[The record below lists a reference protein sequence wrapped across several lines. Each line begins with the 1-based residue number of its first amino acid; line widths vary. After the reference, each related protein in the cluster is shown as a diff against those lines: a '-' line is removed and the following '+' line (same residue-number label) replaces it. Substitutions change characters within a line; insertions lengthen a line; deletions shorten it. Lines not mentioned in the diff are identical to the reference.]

1 MMTSVQWYFVSVLA
15 FCTTSPACALE
26 ISSNK
31 PYYADKGSNV
41 TLDCK
46 NPHPSDNAK
55 SVVQWKITS
64 SKNDQILFIHKDR
77 NNLDKKSRIHFTSL
91 HPYNGD
97 ASISISDLR
106 MSDAGTYQCHLMSGT
121 EEIVKTMKL
130 TVREKLSTPVCAV
143 EGEPVGSNDV
153 TLKCKS
159 SQGTPPLMYSWT
171 KTSGNQKKPPNAIED
186 ATGGNLFVKR
196 ISGDNCGSYLCTVE
210 SLLLDTKHCEIL
222 LKCPSSSSNKS
233 DATNFS
239 EILLTCPE
247 SPPITSNGKKVIIAV
262 AVTAVLLLAIVFVIS
277 FWYLRKNRG
286 ELVINETVTE

>member
-15 FCTTSPACALE
+15 FCTTSPALE
-26 ISSNK
+26 ISSNRS
-31 PYYADKGSNV
+31 YYEDKGSNV

-46 NPHPSDNAK
+46 NTHPSDTILSLVK
-55 SVVQWKITS
+55 WQFIS
-64 SKNDQILFIHKDR
+64 STNNHNFFLYKDLR
-77 NNLDKKSRIHFTSL
+77 IDDDKKIRIHFTSL
-91 HPYNGD
+91 HPNNGD

-106 MSDAGTYQCHLMSGT
+106 MSDAGTYRCYLIGDN
-121 EEIVKTMKL
+121 EGIVKTMKL
-130 TVREKLSTPVCAV
+130 IVKEKLSTPVCAV

-171 KTSGNQKKPPNAIED
+171 KTSGNQKMPLSAIED

-196 ISGDNCGSYLCTVE
+196 ISEDNCGSYLCTVE
-210 SLLLDTKHCEIL
+210 SLLDTKHCEIL

-247 SPPITSNGKKVIIAV
+247 SPPITSNGNKVIIAV
-262 AVTAVLLLAIVFVIS
+262 AVTAVLLLAIVFVLS
-277 FWYLRKNRG
+277 FWSLRKRNRG